1 MLLLCA
7 PQTFIKNRGYYRRGL
22 FAQMTSTRRNKKSRF
37 IIVVINQAERTPGGI
52 LGYISGFRFR
62 EWFFS
67 PRAGSS
73 ALPGKRKSF
82 LHWRVQCDNTVSC
95 DSLFRVSNF
104 PAIFNRSL
112 NMNEKSSSGISQHA
126 TPGS

>member
-1 MLLLCA
+1 MLLLYA

-37 IIVVINQAERTPGGI
+37 ITVVKSSGENSRRYSWIY
-52 LGYISGFRFR
+52 LGFPISRMI
-62 EWFFS
+62 FFS
-67 PRAGSS
+67 SRGVQRATWEE
-73 ALPGKRKSF
+73 KSF

-104 PAIFNRSL
+104 PAIFNRSP
-112 NMNEKSSSGISQHA
+112 NMNEKNSSGISQHA